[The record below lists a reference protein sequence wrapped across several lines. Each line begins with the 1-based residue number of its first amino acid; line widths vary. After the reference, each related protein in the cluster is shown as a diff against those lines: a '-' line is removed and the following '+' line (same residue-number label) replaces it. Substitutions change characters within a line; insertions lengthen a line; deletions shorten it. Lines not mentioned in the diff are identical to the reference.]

1 MRTAEVETGKKEEKG
16 DNPAITESP
25 ESPESAESLESLVRT
40 VLQDVNTTVK
50 VNAAAREE
58 EEETTETDP

>member
-16 DNPAITESP
+16 DNPAIT